1 MENPRM
7 KNLVLIAVAMISI
20 LSSCDKNTE
29 YTMEGK
35 WVYPNNSL
43 NTMYIYEN
51 GIRYTYYCIGSD
63 CDSLYNTFQAGDTNA
78 LPSQLNYTF
87 VNDTLRVDLN
97 FGNELVTPITFE
109 CDGGK
114 ANFITPGYSL
124 IRLNS
129 GCN

>member
-1 MENPRM
+1 M
-7 KNLVLIAVAMISI
+7 KKVVPLFFIILGIAGCKKTTS
-20 LSSCDKNTE
+20 
-29 YTMEGK
+29 YTMDGK
-35 WVYPNNSL
+35 WTYPGNSL

-51 GIRYTYYCIGSD
+51 GQRYTYYCIGSN

-78 LPSQLNYTF
+78 LPAVHNYSF

-97 FGNELVTPITFE
+97 FGNELVTPVTFE
-109 CDGGK
+109 CSGGK

-124 IRLNS
+124 IRLGS

>member
-1 MENPRM
+1 M
-7 KNLVLIAVAMISI
+7 KRSLYLVILVAAIFT
-20 LSSCDKNTE
+20 CCTKPAPN

-35 WVYPNNSL
+35 WTYPGNNL

-63 CDSLYNTFQAGDTNA
+63 CDSLYNTFQAGDTNSI
-78 LPSQLNYTF
+78 PSQLNYTF
-87 VNDTLRVDLN
+87 INDTLRVDLN

-114 ANFITPGYSL
+114 ANFTTPGYSL
-124 IRLNS
+124 VRLNS